1 MVHAFHTSIMVEL
14 PGPINILPFCNAL
27 EWLVDEKGN

>member
-1 MVHAFHTSIMVEL
+1 MVEL
-14 PGPINILPFCNAL
+14 PGPINTLAFCNAL